1 LLHLKTQIVHR
12 FELTE
17 FFCNVNR
24 LEYHKPLRLFQDLL
38 QDRRIRYHIHDK
50 SLIANLQDMCQG
62 ICYNNVIDD
71 LVLQPWSLI
80 PPQFR
85 SKQIDVFDRGDQAD
99 IRIDLQSPHSRKME
113 IPLL

>member
-1 LLHLKTQIVHR
+1 
-12 FELTE
+12 
-17 FFCNVNR
+17 
-24 LEYHKPLRLFQDLL
+24 
-38 QDRRIRYHIHDK
+38 
-50 SLIANLQDMCQG
+50 MCQG

-85 SKQIDVFDRGDQAD
+85 SKQIDVFDWGDQAD